1 MTYGVWGQHQSQECC
16 SEESLRLQPGSLC
29 LMGAPDPLLSK
40 IPPFTASFFYLPL
53 LFVHSFLLP
62 KAALD
67 ATSPLAVLA
76 GPSPLA
82 ATQDPLP
89 LLSAP

>member
-1 MTYGVWGQHQSQECC
+1 
-16 SEESLRLQPGSLC
+16 
-29 LMGAPDPLLSK
+29 MGAPDPLLSK
-40 IPPFTASFFYLPL
+40 LPPFTASFFFPPL

-67 ATSPLAVLA
+67 ATSPLAALT

-89 LLSAP
+89 QLPAP